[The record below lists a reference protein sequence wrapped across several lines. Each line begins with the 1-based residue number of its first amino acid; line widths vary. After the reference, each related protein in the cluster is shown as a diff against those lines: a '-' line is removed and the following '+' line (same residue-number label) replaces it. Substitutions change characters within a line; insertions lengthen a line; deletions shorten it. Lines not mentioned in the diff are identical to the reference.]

1 MILVLLA
8 ALSGAFAVFIA
19 AGALTGQFS
28 WTQRKLAARA
38 ITYQG
43 RDDGPRLQDGRA
55 VTLLKEDTLSGF
67 PGMSALLRRFRW
79 SSAVAARLDR
89 ADLPLKVSEYLLILI
104 LVFAVPAAGATAL
117 SGLLVAGVLFG
128 SAGAVIFEVWVR
140 SRERRRLALFNKQL
154 PVALQVM
161 STSLRA
167 GFGILESIQAVSREM
182 DQPIA
187 GEFGRVI
194 DEARVGGALE
204 LALERMVG
212 RIDSND
218 LRIVARAIQ
227 IHRQVGGDLSSILEG
242 VARTIREREELR
254 GHILALTAQQRLGGL
269 IVGLL
274 PLYVVGFFLVADPGF
289 IAPLWNEP
297 VGRVLLL
304 IGVSMESL
312 AFLVMR
318 RILAIEV

>member
-1 MILVLLA
+1 MTLTLLA
-8 ALSGAFAVFIA
+8 AFSGAFAVFIA

-43 RDDGPRLQDGRA
+43 RSEGPRVQSGLT

-79 SSAVAARLDR
+79 SSALAARLDR
-89 ADLPLKVSEYLLILI
+89 ADLPLKVSEYLFILI
-104 LVFAVPAAGATAL
+104 LVFAVPAAAVAAL

-128 SAGAVIFEVWVR
+128 SAGVLIVEVWVR

-167 GFGILESIQAVSREM
+167 GFGILESVQAVSREM
-182 DQPIA
+182 DQPIS
-187 GEFGRVI
+187 GEFGRII
-194 DEARVGGALE
+194 DDARVGGSFE

-218 LRIVARAIQ
+218 LRIVARALQ

-242 VARTIREREELR
+242 VASTMREREELR

-274 PLYVVGFFLVADPGF
+274 PLYVVGFFLVSDPGF
-289 IAPLWNEP
+289 IAPLWHEP
-297 VGRVLLL
+297 VGRILLF
-304 IGVSMESL
+304 IGGSMESV

-318 RILAIEV
+318 RILSIEV